1 VTHVTAGEPRLEAVI
16 RVTRDGGRGRDVSF
30 TGEMA
35 LRGPELPTAGML
47 GARRAHAMKITIAHS
62 PDSDD
67 AFMFYGLAR
76 GSVPTGELEV
86 THRLTDIETLN
97 RHAQEGRHEV
107 TAISFHAYPYVADK
121 YALMPCGGSIG
132 DGYGPLLVA
141 REPLPPSRVAEAT
154 VAVPGTLT
162 SATLALR
169 LFAPGVATRVVP
181 FDRILDEVHEGRAEM
196 GLVIHEGQLTY
207 GGRGLAKVLDLGAW
221 WKEETGLPLPLGGN
235 AVRRDLGPELM
246 ARLTRLVRETVRHS
260 LEHRREALEYA
271 MSFARGMDPA
281 VADRFVGMW
290 VNEMTLDMGE
300 RGREAVRV
308 FLDRGHQAGLIP
320 NRVDVDFVDA

>member
-1 VTHVTAGEPRLEAVI
+1 
-16 RVTRDGGRGRDVSF
+16 
-30 TGEMA
+30 MQ
-35 LRGPELPTAGML
+35 
-47 GARRAHAMKITIAHS
+47 AHRMKITIAHS

-76 GSVPTGELEV
+76 GGVPTGGLEV
-86 THRLTDIETLN
+86 EHQLTDIETLN
-97 RHAQEGRHEV
+97 RQAQEGRHEV

-141 REPLPPSRVAEAT
+141 REPMAPGEVRART
-154 VAVPGTLT
+154 VAVPGALT
-162 SATLALR
+162 SAYLALQ

-181 FDRILDEVHEGRAEM
+181 FDRILEEVQEHRADV
-196 GLVIHEGQLTY
+196 GLIIHEGQLTY
-207 GGRGLAKVLDLGAW
+207 GGHGLVKVADLGVW

-235 AVRRDLGPELM
+235 AVRRDLGPEMM
-246 ARLTRLVRETVRHS
+246 ATLTRLVRETVRHS
-260 LEHRREALEYA
+260 LAHRKQALEYA

-290 VNEMTLDMGE
+290 VNDMTVEMGE
-300 RGREAVRV
+300 RGRRAVQT
-308 FLDRGHQAGLIP
+308 FLDRGHEAGIIKH
-320 NRVDVDFVDA
+320 RVAVDFVEA

>member
-1 VTHVTAGEPRLEAVI
+1 
-16 RVTRDGGRGRDVSF
+16 
-30 TGEMA
+30 
-35 LRGPELPTAGML
+35 
-47 GARRAHAMKITIAHS
+47 MKISLAHS

-76 GSVPTGELEV
+76 GKVDSGDLEV
-86 THRLTDIETLN
+86 LHTLTDIETLN
-97 RHAQEGRHEV
+97 RHAMEGRHEV

-141 REPLPPSRVAEAT
+141 REPLEPRALGDAT

-162 SATLALR
+162 TAYLALR
-169 LFAPGVATRVVP
+169 LFAPGAKTRVVP
-181 FDRILDEVHEGRAEM
+181 FDRIMGEVREKRADV
-196 GLVIHEGQLTY
+196 GLIIHEGQLTF
-207 GGRGLAKVLDLGAW
+207 GGEGLRKILDLGAW

-235 AVRRDLGPELM
+235 AVRRDLGPDLM
-246 ARLTRLVRETVRHS
+246 KRLTRLVRETVGYS
-260 LEHRREALEYA
+260 LDHRKDALEYA

-290 VNEMTLDMGE
+290 VNDMTLDAGE
-300 RGREAVRV
+300 RGRKAVQEL
-308 FLDRGHQAGLIP
+308 LDRGHDAGLIP
-320 NRVDVDFVDA
+320 RSVAVDFVEA

>member
-1 VTHVTAGEPRLEAVI
+1 
-16 RVTRDGGRGRDVSF
+16 
-30 TGEMA
+30 
-35 LRGPELPTAGML
+35 
-47 GARRAHAMKITIAHS
+47 MKITIAHS

-67 AFMFYGLAR
+67 AFMFYGLAT
-76 GSVPTGELEV
+76 GAVPTGDLEV
-86 THRLTDIETLN
+86 RHVLADIETLN
-97 RHAQEGRHEV
+97 RLAREGRHEV
-107 TAISFHAYPYVADK
+107 TAISFHAYPHVADK

-141 REPLPPSRVAEAT
+141 REPVDPKAVAGKT

-162 SATLALR
+162 SAYLALR

-181 FDRILDEVHEGRAEM
+181 FDRILDEVREGRAEV

-207 GGRGLAKVLDLGAW
+207 GGRGLAKVADLGAW

-235 AVRRDLGPELM
+235 AVRRDLGKEMM

-260 LEHRREALEYA
+260 LAHRPQALEYA
-271 MSFARGMDPA
+271 MCFARGMDPK

-290 VNEMTLDMGE
+290 VNDMTVEMGE
-300 RGREAVRV
+300 RGRRAVEV
-308 FLDRGHQAGLIP
+308 FLERGVAAGLVP
-320 NRVDVDFVDA
+320 RAAALDFVEA

>member
-1 VTHVTAGEPRLEAVI
+1 
-16 RVTRDGGRGRDVSF
+16 
-30 TGEMA
+30 
-35 LRGPELPTAGML
+35 
-47 GARRAHAMKITIAHS
+47 MKITIAHS

-76 GSVPTGELEV
+76 GGVPTGGLEIE
-86 THRLTDIETLN
+86 HQLTDIETLN

-141 REPLPPSRVAEAT
+141 REPLPPGEVRART

-162 SATLALR
+162 SAYLALQ
-169 LFAPGVATRVVP
+169 LFAPGVETRVVP
-181 FDRILDEVHEGRAEM
+181 FDRILEEVQERRADV
-196 GLVIHEGQLTY
+196 GLIIHEGQLTY
-207 GGRGLAKVLDLGAW
+207 GGHGLVKIADLGVW

-235 AVRRDLGPELM
+235 AVRRDLGPEMM
-246 ARLTRLVRETVRHS
+246 ATLTRLVRETVRHS
-260 LEHRREALEYA
+260 LAHRKQALEYA

-290 VNEMTLDMGE
+290 VNDMTVEMGE
-300 RGREAVRV
+300 RGRRAVQT
-308 FLDRGHQAGLIP
+308 FLDRGHEAGIIP
-320 NRVDVDFVDA
+320 RRVAVDFVEA

>member
-1 VTHVTAGEPRLEAVI
+1 
-16 RVTRDGGRGRDVSF
+16 
-30 TGEMA
+30 
-35 LRGPELPTAGML
+35 
-47 GARRAHAMKITIAHS
+47 MKITIAHS

-76 GSVPTGELEV
+76 GGVPTGGLQVEHQLS
-86 THRLTDIETLN
+86 DIETLN

-107 TAISFHAYPYVADK
+107 TAISFHAYPHVADK

-141 REPLPPSRVAEAT
+141 REPMAPGEVKART

-162 SATLALR
+162 SAYLALQ
-169 LFAPGVATRVVP
+169 LFAPGVETRVVP
-181 FDRILDEVHEGRAEM
+181 FDRILEEVQERRADV

-207 GGRGLAKVLDLGAW
+207 GGHGLVQIADLGAW
-221 WKEETGLPLPLGGN
+221 WKDETGLPLPLGGN
-235 AVRRDLGPELM
+235 AVRRDLGPEMM

-260 LEHRREALEYA
+260 LAHRKEALEYA

-290 VNEMTLDMGE
+290 VNDMTVEMGE
-300 RGREAVRV
+300 RGRRAVQT
-308 FLDRGHQAGLIP
+308 FLDRGHEAGVIP
-320 NRVDVDFVDA
+320 RRVAVDFVEA

>member
-1 VTHVTAGEPRLEAVI
+1 
-16 RVTRDGGRGRDVSF
+16 
-30 TGEMA
+30 
-35 LRGPELPTAGML
+35 
-47 GARRAHAMKITIAHS
+47 MKISLAHS

-76 GSVPTGELEV
+76 GKVPTDGLEIAHV
-86 THRLTDIETLN
+86 LVDIETLN
-97 RHAQEGRHEV
+97 REAARGTHEV
-107 TAISFHAYPYVADK
+107 TAISFHAWPYVAER

-141 REPLPPSRVAEAT
+141 REPIEPRRVSEKL

-162 SATLALR
+162 SAYLALK
-169 LFAPGVATRVVP
+169 LFAPEVRTRVVA
-181 FDRILDEVHEGRAEM
+181 FDRILDEVRESRADV
-196 GLVIHEGQLTY
+196 GLVIHEGQLTF
-207 GGRGLAKVLDLGAW
+207 GGQGLVKVLDLGAW

-246 ARLTRLVRETVRHS
+246 ARLTRLVRETVRYS
-260 LEHRREALEYA
+260 LGHRKEALEYA

-290 VNEMTLDMGE
+290 VNDMTVESGE
-300 RGREAVRV
+300 RGRQAVQT
-308 FLDRGHQAGLIP
+308 FLDRGHEAGIIP
-320 NRVDVDFVDA
+320 KRVVADFVEA

>member
-1 VTHVTAGEPRLEAVI
+1 
-16 RVTRDGGRGRDVSF
+16 
-30 TGEMA
+30 
-35 LRGPELPTAGML
+35 
-47 GARRAHAMKITIAHS
+47 MKITIAHS

-76 GSVPTGELEV
+76 GGVPTGGLEV
-86 THRLTDIETLN
+86 EHVLSDIETLN

-107 TAISFHAYPYVADK
+107 TAISFHAYPHVADK

-141 REPLPPSRVAEAT
+141 REPLPAREVASRT

-162 SATLALR
+162 SAYLALQ

-181 FDRILDEVHEGRAEM
+181 FDRILDEVRDGRADV

-207 GGRGLAKVLDLGAW
+207 GGEGLVKVRDLGAW

-235 AVRRDLGPELM
+235 AVRRDLGPEM
-246 ARLTRLVRETVRHS
+246 MGRLTRLVRDTVRHS
-260 LEHRREALEYA
+260 LAHRPQALEYA
-271 MSFARGMDPA
+271 MSFARGMDPS
-281 VADRFVGMW
+281 VADHFVGMW
-290 VNEMTLDMGE
+290 VNDMTVDMGD
-300 RGREAVRV
+300 RGRRAVQV
-308 FLDRGHQAGLIP
+308 FLDRGHAAGIVP
-320 NRVDVDFVDA
+320 RRVEVDFVEA